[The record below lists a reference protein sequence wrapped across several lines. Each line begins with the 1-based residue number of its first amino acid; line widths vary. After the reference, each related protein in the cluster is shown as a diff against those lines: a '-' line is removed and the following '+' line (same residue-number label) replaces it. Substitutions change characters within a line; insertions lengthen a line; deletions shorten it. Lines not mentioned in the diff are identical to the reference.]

1 MTAVIH
7 PSAIVYSGAELDV
20 DVEVGPYAIVGANVR
35 LASGVKIGSH
45 AVVDGYTTV
54 GEGTRIFPFA
64 SVGGAP
70 QDLKYH
76 GEPSTLVIGQ
86 RNVIR
91 EYVTLH
97 PGTESGEMTTIIGDE
112 NLFMVSSHVAHD
124 CVVGSRNVVANGV
137 ALAGHVHVGDG
148 AIIGGL
154 AAIHQF
160 SRIGDMAMISG
171 GSMVPKDVPPFAM
184 VQGDRAKLRGINLIG
199 LKRAGFSREEVSA
212 IKKAYRR
219 LFFQKGN
226 VVELAKSLPE
236 ELLEFAAVRR
246 MQTFAL
252 QTRRGFITP
261 RSIADTDDDI

>member
-1 MTAVIH
+1 MTALIH
-7 PSAIVYSGAELDV
+7 PSAIVYDGAELDA
-20 DVEVGPYAIVGANVR
+20 DVEVGPYAIVGSNVR
-35 LASGVKIGSH
+35 LAAGVKVGSH
-45 AVVDGYTTV
+45 AIVDGYTTI
-54 GEGTRIFPFA
+54 GMGTKIFPFA

-70 QDLKYH
+70 QDLKFH
-76 GEPSTLVIGQ
+76 GEPSTLIIGR

-97 PGTESGEMTTIIGDE
+97 PGTETGEMTTVIGDE

-154 AAIHQF
+154 AAVHQF

-184 VQGDRAKLRGINLIG
+184 VQGDRARLRGINLIG
-199 LKRAGFSREEVSA
+199 LKRAGFSREEITA
-212 IKKAYRR
+212 IKKAYRK

-226 VVELAKSLPE
+226 VVALAQSLPA

-246 MQTFAL
+246 MQAFAS
-252 QTRRGFITP
+252 QTKRGFITP
-261 RSIADTDDDI
+261 RSIADAEDDI